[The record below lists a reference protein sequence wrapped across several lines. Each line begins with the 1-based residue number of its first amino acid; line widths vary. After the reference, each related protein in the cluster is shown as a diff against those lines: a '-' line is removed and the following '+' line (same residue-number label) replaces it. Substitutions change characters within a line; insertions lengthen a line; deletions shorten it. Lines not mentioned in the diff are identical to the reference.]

1 MIVQSRSAYVPDEPV
16 LLSETATRLSVR
28 ERLPDP
34 EDPALLPSGL
44 MSGAA
49 AVGPEAVSY
58 DGLPAASG
66 GAHGMRILRVDR
78 AMASVDGFVGACLE
92 PAEAP
97 RWTFQVLGRP
107 TASGEAYEQALR
119 EALGGPA
126 RSQPAQRVWRVPA
139 ERVADAAVLLDP
151 KSPAGLRISLVQ
163 TLHGRL
169 TSPATGRPEPDLD
182 PARFGEDPIDGYG
195 RRLGVSGV
203 RASFGATG
211 SKLSLWLTLPADE
224 RLVPAAR
231 HLQEHLPF
239 RLSAKQWRRW
249 VPLRSGAGYRST
261 RISDPLA

>member
-1 MIVQSRSAYVPDEPV
+1 
-16 LLSETATRLSVR
+16 
-28 ERLPDP
+28 
-34 EDPALLPSGL
+34 
-44 MSGAA
+44 MSGVAGS
-49 AVGPEAVSY
+49 GPEAVSY

-66 GAHGMRILRVDR
+66 GAHGMRIARVDR
-78 AMASVDGFVGACLE
+78 AMAAVDAFVDACLE
-92 PAEAP
+92 PSGDP

-107 TASGEAYEQALR
+107 AASGGAYEQALR

-126 RSQPAQRVWRVPA
+126 RTEAARRVWRVPA
-139 ERVADAAVLLDP
+139 ERAAEAAALLDP
-151 KSPAGLRISLVQ
+151 KLPGALRAPTGQRASLVR
-163 TLHGRL
+163 TLSGRL
-169 TSPATGRPEPDLD
+169 TDPATGRPDPELD

-203 RASFGATG
+203 RASFGTAG

-261 RISDPLA
+261 RIADPLA